1 MVIGRDLT
9 MKHNRRFSQRR
20 AGMRLGAMTA
30 VMAFALAV
38 PLSGAVAAPY
48 VVPVPHLTL
57 IADSKASDQP
67 QPHAGE
73 VDPVIT
79 GKTVGAGQRTE
90 WERKRKKF
98 LECGLCGKEQA
109 FPEDL

>member
-1 MVIGRDLT
+1 
-9 MKHNRRFSQRR
+9 MKYTRRFSRRR
-20 AGMRLGAMTA
+20 ADMRLGAMTA
-30 VMAFALAV
+30 VMAFALAM
-38 PLSGAVAAPY
+38 PLSGAMAAPY

-57 IADSKASDQP
+57 IADNKAADRP
-67 QPHAGE
+67 QTHAGE

-79 GKTVGAGQRTE
+79 GKTVDAGQRAE